1 MKIAIMQPYFL
12 PYIGYF
18 QLINAV
24 DKFVI
29 YDDVNYI
36 NKGWINR
43 NNLLINGQSSLF
55 TVPLN
60 NASQNRK
67 INEIALAEDKTWA
80 AKLLKKIAFTYAKAP
95 LSEVVFSLIEPVIL
109 LDFEHI
115 SALNIA
121 VLKKICAYLH
131 IQTEFIDSSSVY
143 GNVALKGQDR
153 ILDICKLEKATH
165 YYNPIGGVE
174 LYDQALFAQNGLK
187 LSFIQSK
194 RIEYPQFNHPFVPWL
209 SIVDV
214 LMFNPKEEVRNMLD
228 QYTLV

>member
-1 MKIAIMQPYFL
+1 MQPYFF

-43 NNLLINGQSSLF
+43 NNLLINGESSLF
-55 TVPLN
+55 TIPLN

-67 INEIALAEDKTWA
+67 INEIALAENISWKS
-80 AKLLKKIAFTYAKAP
+80 KFLKKIAFSYAKAP
-95 LSEVVFSLIEPVIL
+95 FFKTVFSLVEQIIL
-109 LDFEHI
+109 SEIGHI
-115 SALNIA
+115 SILNTES
-121 VLKKICAYLH
+121 LKKICIYLDIH
-131 IQTEFIDSSSVY
+131 TQFIESSIVY
-143 GNVALKGQDR
+143 GNAVLKGQDR

-174 LYDQALFAQNGLK
+174 LYDRGLFMQNEIEASFMQSKQIEYQQFGH
-187 LSFIQSK
+187 SFI
-194 RIEYPQFNHPFVPWL
+194 PWL
-209 SIVDV
+209 SIIDV
-214 LMFNPKEEVRNMLD
+214 LMFNSGEEVRDMLNK
-228 QYTLV
+228 YHLL